1 MAGAKVIKR
10 PCPQCGTVYEWRRAS
25 GRYFAV
31 CEACRQKDCVIC
43 GKKVPLARGA
53 KNTCS
58 DACASLKIRNIQ
70 SRHYAKKIAIDPDA
84 NKRAHAQRRER
95 LLASPE
101 EHEAA
106 LQQERE
112 RDRRRANDAEYKE
125 KRRKYHATHYAA
137 NKTRVQK
144 QRADYLQKLTP
155 EARAE
160 RDEKHLAATLKS
172 QKKRLE
178 KLRQD
183 PVAWREYREAQR
195 RYMREY
201 KRQRALA
208 EMMKQTQELT
218 NATDN
223 DES

>member
-1 MAGAKVIKR
+1 M
-10 PCPQCGTVYEWRRAS
+10 
-25 GRYFAV
+25 
-31 CEACRQKDCVIC
+31 
-43 GKKVPLARGA
+43 
-53 KNTCS
+53 
-58 DACASLKIRNIQ
+58 
-70 SRHYAKKIAIDPDA
+70 
-84 NKRAHAQRRER
+84 QR
-95 LLASPE
+95 
-101 EHEAA
+101 
-106 LQQERE
+106 ERE

-137 NKTRVQK
+137 NKARIQK

-155 EARAE
+155 EERAE

-183 PVAWREYREAQR
+183 PAAWQEYREAQR
-195 RYMREY
+195 RYKREY
-201 KRQRALA
+201 ERQRALA